1 MFLYLLLLQVR
12 TPLHFAAETGSA
24 QTVKVL
30 LASGADKDSKDVS
43 SQRLSKGSANDGVK
57 GLRCYG
63 WVGGFSARWGA
74 MGAEGICREE
84 EFHL

>member
-43 SQRLSKGSANDGVK
+43 SQRLSKGSAMMELRAWDAK
-57 GLRCYG
+57 GGLGALVR
-63 WVGGFSARWGA
+63 VGG
-74 MGAEGICREE
+74 
-84 EFHL
+84 